1 MSSTAGIIIIG
12 DEILSG
18 RTKDTNINWIA
29 NELNEIGIKLKE
41 ARVIEDDKMIIIN
54 TVLEFS
60 KKFTYVFTSGGIGP
74 THDDITTESI
84 AAAFKVDLEKNKIAM
99 NLLKK
104 HYEKSNIDFNE
115 ARQKMAIV
123 PKGALLI
130 DNPVSV
136 APGFNIKNVYVFAG
150 VPKIM
155 QSMFNSI
162 SVKLTGGVIVKSK
175 TITCDIG
182 EGKIAN
188 NLNLIEKQFSNMKIG
203 SYPYFNPQ
211 SFGTSIVIR
220 SEKID
225 DIDLA
230 IEKLIKIINEF
241 GGKYEIS

>member
-1 MSSTAGIIIIG
+1 
-12 DEILSG
+12 
-18 RTKDTNINWIA
+18 
-29 NELNEIGIKLKE
+29 
-41 ARVIEDDKMIIIN
+41 
-54 TVLEFS
+54 
-60 KKFTYVFTSGGIGP
+60 
-74 THDDITTESI
+74 
-84 AAAFKVDLEKNKIAM
+84 M

-115 ARQKMAIV
+115 ARQKMAII
-123 PKGALLI
+123 PIGASLI

-162 SVKLTGGVIVKSK
+162 SGKLTGGIIVKSK
-175 TITCDIG
+175 TITCNIG

-188 NLNLIEKQFSNMKIG
+188 NLNQIEKQFSNMKIG

-220 SEKID
+220 SENIE

-230 IEKLIKIINEF
+230 LEKLKTIIKQF
-241 GGKYEIS
+241 GGKYEITT